1 MATNS
6 NIQARHQENV
16 VRRNVFQD
24 LRSIGFFA
32 RWPLIGLTMFL
43 VGTLVFGALAYEVKT
58 NAAFVQWDIA
68 TARTMHAYALNI
80 PSALVEYLIFGFFVG
95 REIVIAIGAILTFYF
110 VYKHFWRELA
120 MVLIGSGGGGLLW
133 YFLSRYFDR
142 PRPAVQMDLVLTDPS
157 FPSGHTLSAIVCYG
171 FLAYLLVPKMPS
183 RFWKWFV
190 VIMLTLVTAF
200 VGVSRLLLGGHY
212 VSDVMAGY
220 ALGIA
225 WAGLVYTVMERFI
238 SEGAR
243 PGQERP
249 AGRTS
254 FPALRTPGLFKRWP
268 ILGFILV
275 LVGGLSFAALGY
287 NLLIHGPLSTLDQS
301 LYETLIVKARAAP
314 PRLDELMVFGFFVGK
329 QVIMVIVTIL
339 SIYFLAQRLWRELAM
354 LLISSAAGS
363 FVWNFFVAY
372 FSRPRPPIQTGLAVT
387 SIPSF
392 PSGHAMSAIIG
403 YGFLAY
409 LLFPRMPSRGW
420 KWTLVIVTA
429 LIVLFD
435 GYSRIFQG
443 SHYLTDILAGYALGL
458 AWAGLVYILIENI
471 FIKKEELENVEKG

>member
-24 LRSIGFFA
+24 LRSTGFFA

-43 VGTLVFGALAYEVKT
+43 LGTLVFGALAYEVKT

-68 TARTMHAYALNI
+68 TAQTIHAYALNI

-110 VYKHFWRELA
+110 LYKHFWRELA

-142 PRPAVQMDLVLTDPS
+142 PRPAFQMDLVLTDPS
-157 FPSGHTLSAIVCYG
+157 FPSGHALSALICYG

-183 RFWKWFV
+183 LFWKWLV
-190 VIMLTLVTAF
+190 VLVLAFVTAF

-212 VSDVMAGY
+212 VTDVVAGY

-225 WAGLVYTVMERFI
+225 WAGLVFTITEQVFSRGTIRTGMTEENPSGQGLR
-238 SEGAR
+238 A
-243 PGQERP
+243 PGY
-249 AGRTS
+249 
-254 FPALRTPGLFKRWP
+254 FKRWP
-268 ILGFILV
+268 IFGWMLIL
-275 LVGGLSFAALGY
+275 LSSAAFAALGY
-287 NLLIHGPLSTLDQS
+287 NLLVQGPLVQLDQT
-301 LYETLIVKARAAP
+301 LYENLITLSKGAP
-314 PRLDELMVFGFFVGK
+314 PRINELMIFGFFIGK
-329 QVIMVIVTIL
+329 QVVMVIVTIL
-339 SIYFLAQRLWRELAM
+339 SVYFVYKRYWRELAM

-363 FVWNFFVAY
+363 FVWNLFVAY
-372 FSRPRPPIQTGLAVT
+372 FARPRPPIQTGLAVT

-409 LLFPRMPSRGW
+409 LLFPRMPSRAW

-429 LIVLFD
+429 VIVLFD
-435 GYSRIFQG
+435 GFSRIFQG
-443 SHYLTDILAGYALGL
+443 SHYFTDILAGYALGL